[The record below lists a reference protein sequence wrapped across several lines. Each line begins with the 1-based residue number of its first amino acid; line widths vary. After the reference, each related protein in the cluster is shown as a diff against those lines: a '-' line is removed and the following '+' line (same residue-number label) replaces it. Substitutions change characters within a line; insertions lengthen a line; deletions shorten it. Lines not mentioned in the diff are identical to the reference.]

1 MGVSGFVADRGRLLD
16 ALLDALL
23 VEEEAMVDARFR
35 ADWLRANMRRLRILV
50 ACADSFRSISIV
62 QGCQVY
68 CPMVAQGILIE
79 SMSETIGPNNIV
91 ERRRKEIRVTEY
103 PDKQRK

>member
-23 VEEEAMVDARFR
+23 VEEEVMVDARFR

-50 ACADSFRSISIV
+50 ACADSLRSISNV
-62 QGCQVY
+62 QTCQVY

-79 SMSETIGPNNIV
+79 SMSETIGPNNMV
-91 ERRRKEIRVTEY
+91 ERKEERKLE
-103 PDKQRK
+103 